1 MIGII
6 EFKKETHDRHKDLAR
21 KAKEAICEL
30 YESLHGEGVEHRIPR
45 EDFEYRRGRSG
56 MRSSDGIGPYGH
68 RMDGRD
74 DYRMGGYDGGQGG
87 YRYDKHYPPYYNPY
101 PFHGM
106 DGQGQFESRFVE

>member
-6 EFKKETHDRHKDLAR
+6 EFKRETHDRHKDLAR

-45 EDFEYRRGRSG
+45 EEFEDRRGRSG

-68 RMDGRD
+68 R
-74 DYRMGGYDGGQGG
+74 GGYREGGQGG
-87 YRYDKHYPPYYNPY
+87 YRYDMRYPNYPPYPY
-101 PFHGM
+101 PFPGM
-106 DGQGQFESRFVE
+106 DGQGQFEGRFTE